1 MEGPSTF
8 QKRETG
14 GFFFV
19 FVSIRR
25 PSVDFDLKK
34 RKKKKSPSRI
44 EGAGGSM
51 TVGFRRK
58 K

>member
-8 QKRETG
+8 QKRERRADL
-14 GFFFV
+14 F

>member
-8 QKRETG
+8 QKRERRADL
-14 GFFFV
+14 F

-34 RKKKKSPSRI
+34 GRKRKVRP
-44 EGAGGSM
+44 GS
-51 TVGFRRK
+51 K
-58 K
+58 ELADQ